1 MFSPFFSHWER
12 RKTVVFRFWSKI
24 LSCCPSRFFLIL
36 FNGGNVYIK
45 PLWLL
50 YARTKYV
57 NLCLAFID
65 RFLWKGWSVRL
76 PGDICLEHCR
86 VTLSLTNQNRCPVFS
101 TNQEQNENRSTLGF
115 PALFKNWALSFWPLN
130 QRKGKVHLTILLI
143 NKLVRLEN
151 LLCVSPFFT
160 IPAKA

>member
-1 MFSPFFSHWER
+1 MSFQ
-12 RKTVVFRFWSKI
+12 I
-24 LSCCPSRFFLIL
+24 FLIL

-57 NLCLAFID
+57 NFCLAFID

-115 PALFKNWALSFWPLN
+115 PALFKNWTLSSYPLN

-151 LLCVSPFFT
+151 LLSASLFFLQFQRRLKCQ
-160 IPAKA
+160 I